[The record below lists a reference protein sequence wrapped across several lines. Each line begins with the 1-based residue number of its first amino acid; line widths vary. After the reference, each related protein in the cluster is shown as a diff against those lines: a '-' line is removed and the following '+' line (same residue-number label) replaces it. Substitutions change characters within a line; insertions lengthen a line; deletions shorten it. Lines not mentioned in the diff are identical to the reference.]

1 MKSLDQVMMSLDQ
14 ARSAMRSVYLK
25 KRSWWLM
32 ESLPDAPKQDQWP
45 LTLALSPPSANLIA
59 KNLGKFDFWREEW
72 RSFGQGVKWEERKL
86 SLGPYK
92 MPASVSFSSPPEVCD
107 FLGEGEIW
115 RRVFSRFLEL
125 SGERRALA
133 LPLAKS
139 WQDLAEMS
147 EADFKI
153 LSKAVDWLAKH
164 PDSKLYVRQLPITGA
179 DSKWLEKR
187 KTLILKLMRPVLG
200 FGDGVGDL
208 VEAFGLSPLPNFVK
222 IRILDPQDRSWALGL
237 DHLSAPIEEAA
248 KLPLRPERVF
258 IVENYQT
265 GLAFG
270 DLPGSVLFYGHGRN
284 LAFLAEIPWIRKAK
298 SYYWGDLDTHGLAM
312 LSQARG
318 HLPGLESVL
327 MDRRTLMD
335 HKDYWV
341 AEPKP
346 FTGQA
351 EHLTDEER
359 RLLEYLGRAKEGQGV
374 RLEQE
379 LIRWDRAWRVIE
391 RLAQA

>member
-1 MKSLDQVMMSLDQ
+1 MKSLEQ
-14 ARSAMRSVYLK
+14 ARSAMRPVYFK
-25 KRSWWLM
+25 QRSQWLM
-32 ESLPDAPKQDQWP
+32 ESLPGASKQSKWP
-45 LTLALSPPSANLIA
+45 LTLNLKFPSADLIA
-59 KNLGKFDFWREEW
+59 KDLVKFDTWREEW

-86 SLGPYK
+86 SLGLYK
-92 MPASVSFSSPPEVCD
+92 MPASVSFSSPREVCD

-115 RRVFSRFLEL
+115 RRVLSRFLGL
-125 SGERRALA
+125 SEERRALA
-133 LPLAKS
+133 EPLAKS

-153 LSKAVDWLAKH
+153 LSKALDWLARH
-164 PDSKLYVRQLPITGA
+164 PGSKLYVRQLPITGA

-187 KTLILKLMRPVLG
+187 GRLILKLMRPVLG
-200 FGDGVGDL
+200 FGEGVGDL

-222 IRILDPQDRSWALGL
+222 IRVLDPKNRSSALGL
-237 DHLSAPIEEAA
+237 DHLSAPVEEAA
-248 KLPLRPERVF
+248 RLPLRPERVF

-284 LAFLAEIPWIRKAK
+284 LAFLSAIPWIQKAK
-298 SYYWGDLDTHGLAM
+298 SYYWGDIDTHGLAM

-335 HKDYWV
+335 HKEHWV
-341 AEPKP
+341 TEPKP

-359 RLLEYLGRAKEGQGV
+359 RLFEYLGRAREGQGV